1 MRVAPFYS
9 LTCAL
14 TYLVHVV
21 VAEGLHFLLVLVER
35 GAEPVHLVGVG
46 VRVMVWAAVRVRTK
60 LRCAVLVLLV
70 EPARGG
76 AGSRR

>member
-9 LTCAL
+9 LTCAP

-21 VAEGLHFLLVLVER
+21 VAEGLHLLLVLFER

-46 VRVMVWAAVRVRTK
+46 DRVRVWATVRVGRSSG
-60 LRCAVLVLLV
+60 VLC
-70 EPARGG
+70 
-76 AGSRR
+76 